1 MPIEDV
7 FKAIAEGEQWFPI
20 LTQDFDFLI
29 ATLDGLLDNN
39 KLPRVVEVINKIIKR
54 YKLK

>member
-7 FKAIAEGEQWFPI
+7 FKAIAVGEQWFPI
-20 LTQDFDFLI
+20 LTQDYSFLI
-29 ATLDGLLDNN
+29 TTIEGLLDNRN
-39 KLPRVVEVINKIIKR
+39 LPRVVEVVNKIIKR

>member
-7 FKAIAEGEQWFPI
+7 FTAIAEGEQWFPI
-20 LTQDFDFLI
+20 LTQDYSFLI
-29 ATLDGLLDNN
+29 ATLEGLLEN
-39 KLPRVVEVINKIIKR
+39 KLPRVVEVVNKIIKR

>member
-1 MPIEDV
+1 MPIEEV

-20 LTQDFDFLI
+20 LTQDYDFLI
-29 ATLDGLLDNN
+29 ATLDGLLDN
-39 KLPRVVEVINKIIKR
+39 LPRVVEVVNKIIKR